1 MRRTLI
7 APLASLTALALT
19 SPAMADTLFRCENGT
34 PVVLCEVGREMRI
47 NGHTDR
53 FSVALPLA
61 HAYGDSSVRTPR
73 RFYEEDGTC
82 TPELAVASSIGSLPQ
97 GRTLSPISSK
107 PRRRSLTA
115 CRSPRGADR
124 CVETDPR

>member
-19 SPAMADTLFRCENGT
+19 SPAMSDTLFRCQNGT
-34 PVVLCEVGREMRI
+34 SVALYEAGREMRI

-53 FSVALPLA
+53 FSIALPLA
-61 HAYGDSSVRTPR
+61 HAYGNSSVRTPR

-82 TPELAVASSIGSLPQ
+82 TPELAPCVEYRFPAGGPDTVTYQLEATSPVVNCVPEPERRGSLY
-97 GRTLSPISSK
+97 
-107 PRRRSLTA
+107 
-115 CRSPRGADR
+115 
-124 CVETDPR
+124 